1 MGIKRKS
8 NRRRRAA
15 TLLGSGL
22 LAVMLWP
29 RDAAAQ
35 VTVGAKRDDT
45 WDTVSHITLGIGTAT
60 PFLMPRIYYSDPE
73 STVGWKGRW
82 HVSMLA
88 PAMTLTAVTV
98 LVEVPIKD
106 AIESTRPGCTLEE
119 TAVPF
124 DGCETFGG
132 PSTHAFASWSAT
144 GAGTGIFLVD
154 TFKWSDSRFHA
165 GSFIGNVMVPL
176 TASVFTSV
184 ARGAA
189 PGTSE
194 AHEDAGQIVAG
205 ALPGF
210 FSGLVIGAGYALL
223 QRPSC
228 GYGDAIFCW

>member
-1 MGIKRKS
+1 MGLTKS
-8 NRRRRAA
+8 FAVGVCGGVLA
-15 TLLGSGL
+15 TLAWS
-22 LAVMLWP
+22 

-35 VTVGAKRDDT
+35 IPDGAQRDDT
-45 WDTVSHITLGIGTAT
+45 WGTVSHITLSLAAAT
-60 PFLMPRIYYSDPE
+60 PFLMPRVYYSDPE
-73 STVGWKGRW
+73 ATVGWKGRW

-88 PAMTLTAVTV
+88 PAMTLTAITV
-98 LVEVPIKD
+98 FVEVPIKD

-119 TAVPF
+119 TAVPY
-124 DGCETFGG
+124 GNCETFGG
-132 PSTHAFASWSAT
+132 PSTHSFAAWGST

-154 TFKWSDSRFHA
+154 TFKYSDSRFHA

-184 ARGAA
+184 ARGVA
-189 PGTSE
+189 PGTTDGYES
-194 AHEDAGQIVAG
+194 AGQIVAG

-210 FSGLVIGAGYALL
+210 FTGLLLGAGYALL